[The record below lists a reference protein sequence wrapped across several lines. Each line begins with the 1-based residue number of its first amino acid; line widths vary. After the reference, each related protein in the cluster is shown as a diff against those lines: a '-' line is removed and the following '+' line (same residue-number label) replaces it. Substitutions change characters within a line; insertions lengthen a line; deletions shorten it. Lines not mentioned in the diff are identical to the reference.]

1 MPKLRYPTLLS
12 SRLSPRFSPSSLWIL
27 HALISHW
34 WRHPVQLG
42 TLIIGLLAATALWSG
57 VQALN
62 QQARMS
68 YDQAAARFDSIN
80 QAHLINSQQQPI
92 SLPDYVSLRRLGWPV
107 SPLIEG
113 NLEVKHEESLSLSVI
128 GIEPLSLQT
137 SNQIAAPSAGLPE
150 NLSLNAFLTPPWEVW
165 VSPKTAEV
173 LERLLDQ
180 ADTSG
185 FPLNPLGEKPTL
197 KISPAIANNELIT
210 DSYLAQYWLDM
221 DQQFSRLLL
230 LDSSF
235 SQPLPEDLASRLRVI
250 IPQSDHDISR
260 LTDSF
265 HLNLTALSL
274 LAFLVGLLMVY
285 SSIHLALNQRL
296 PLRRILMS
304 CGVSQR
310 QLMTWLI
317 VELLLISG
325 AIALPGLMVGYWI
338 ASLLLPDLS
347 ASLAGLYGAQIS
359 SELQL
364 SWQWWQQ
371 GVLMAW
377 GGTLI
382 AALMPLI
389 QLFKQ
394 ENPQLSSNSVS
405 LSHHSLFKRLS
416 WIGIVSAMIAL
427 LVGQTGESLLSGF
440 LILALVFLSAALLLP
455 YLLDKLL
462 ALGQLAARS
471 VTLQWLW
478 SDARLQVPHLAVAL
492 VALLLALSTSI
503 GVGGMVEGFRN
514 TFVGWLDQRLAA
526 EVYLRADSPAQALEI
541 TDWLSTHE
549 HVSAI
554 LPSARADTL
563 LGTTPVDLRGIEVHS
578 TYVDHWPLL
587 SSTEQAWQQIERDSA
602 VMINEQLARQ
612 LQLNLGD
619 RLNLEHASSEF
630 TDTEEL
636 SAEHFTVA
644 AIYSDYGN
652 PTGQIMMSLDT
663 LYRFWPEA
671 ALGSFAIRVDPSQI
685 TPLVSQL
692 REEFDLSETQV
703 LDQQAVRNYS
713 VQLFERTFAATQALN
728 LLVLGV
734 ASIALFSSLLTL
746 SSMRLT
752 QVAPVWACGVSRRQ
766 LMGIELLRLLL
777 MAFMTALIAI
787 PLGLIISYC
796 LVAVINVRAFGWA
809 LPWQIFPQQWFTLTL
824 AALVSAFFA
833 ALIPVLKLQLSSPSE
848 LLKGFRD
855 DQ

>member
-1 MPKLRYPTLLS
+1 MPKLRYPSSLS
-12 SRLSPRFSPSSLWIL
+12 SRFSPRISPSSLWIL

-42 TLIIGLLAATALWSG
+42 TLVIGLLAATALWSG

-80 QAHLINSQQQPI
+80 QAHLINLQQQPI
-92 SLPDYVSLRRLGWPV
+92 SQQDYVSLRRQGWPV

-113 NLEVKHEESLSLSVI
+113 SVEIKDTESLSLNVI

-137 SNQIAAPSAGLPE
+137 SSQIASPSAGLPE

-165 VSPKTAEV
+165 VSPRTAE
-173 LERLLDQ
+173 LLQRLLDQ
-180 ADTSG
+180 AGESG
-185 FPLNPLGEKPTL
+185 FPLNPLGEKPTI
-197 KISPAIANNELIT
+197 KISPAIAHDELIT
-210 DSYLAQYWLDM
+210 DSYLAQYWLHM

-235 SQPLPEDLASRLRVI
+235 TQPLPEDLATRLRVI

-285 SSIHLALNQRL
+285 SAIHLALNQRL
-296 PLRRILMS
+296 PLRRILIS

-325 AIALPGLMVGYWI
+325 AIALPGLIVGYWI

-347 ASLAGLYGAQIS
+347 ASLAGLYGAQVS

-364 SWQWWQQ
+364 SWRWWQQ

-382 AALMPLI
+382 AAFMPLI
-389 QLFKQ
+389 QLLKR
-394 ENPQLSSNSVS
+394 ENLQLSSNSVS
-405 LSHHSLFKRLS
+405 LSHHALFKRLS
-416 WIGIVSAMIAL
+416 WIGMASGTIAL
-427 LVGQTGESLLSGF
+427 LIGYYGESLFSGF
-440 LILALVFLSAALLLP
+440 LILAFVFLSAALLLP
-455 YLLDKLL
+455 FLLDKLL
-462 ALGQLAARS
+462 ALGQLTART

-478 SDARLQVPHLAVAL
+478 SDARLQVPHLSVAL

-526 EVYLRADSPAQALEI
+526 EVYLRADSPAQAEEI
-541 TDWLSTHE
+541 TDWLLTHE

-563 LGTTPVDLRGIEVHS
+563 LGSTPVDLRGIAVHS

-587 SSTEQAWQQIERDSA
+587 SSSEQAWQQIEQDAA

-612 LQLNLGD
+612 LQLNL
-619 RLNLEHASSEF
+619 
-630 TDTEEL
+630 
-636 SAEHFTVA
+636 
-644 AIYSDYGN
+644 
-652 PTGQIMMSLDT
+652 
-663 LYRFWPEA
+663 
-671 ALGSFAIRVDPSQI
+671 
-685 TPLVSQL
+685 
-692 REEFDLSETQV
+692 
-703 LDQQAVRNYS
+703 
-713 VQLFERTFAATQALN
+713 
-728 LLVLGV
+728 
-734 ASIALFSSLLTL
+734 
-746 SSMRLT
+746 
-752 QVAPVWACGVSRRQ
+752 
-766 LMGIELLRLLL
+766 
-777 MAFMTALIAI
+777 
-787 PLGLIISYC
+787 
-796 LVAVINVRAFGWA
+796 
-809 LPWQIFPQQWFTLTL
+809 
-824 AALVSAFFA
+824 
-833 ALIPVLKLQLSSPSE
+833 
-848 LLKGFRD
+848 
-855 DQ
+855 